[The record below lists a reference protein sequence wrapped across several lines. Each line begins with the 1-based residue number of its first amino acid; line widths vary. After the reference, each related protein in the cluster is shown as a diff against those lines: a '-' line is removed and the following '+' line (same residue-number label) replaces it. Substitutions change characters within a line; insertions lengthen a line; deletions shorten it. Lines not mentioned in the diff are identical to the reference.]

1 MIELI
6 LAIITV
12 ILIIVF
18 SPTILTVFFWI
29 GFKVFKPIFDY
40 QLEKID
46 DVYGW
51 WHDRKIKE
59 KKEAKE

>member
-6 LAIITV
+6 IALITV

-29 GFKVFKPIFDY
+29 GFKVFKPIFDW
-40 QLEKID
+40 QMEKID
-46 DVYGW
+46 EIYDW
-51 WHDRKIKE
+51 WHDRKE
-59 KKEAKE
+59 EAKE